1 MSQPKPDFS
10 QLSIAERIQLV
21 EDIWDSIVAES
32 PTAVQLSE
40 QQRQEIRR
48 RLAAHDAEP
57 GSAIPW
63 EQVRSELFQR
73 NH

>member
-21 EDIWDSIVAES
+21 EDIWDSIVAEN
-32 PTAVQLSE
+32 PAAVQLSDG
-40 QQRQEIRR
+40 QRQEIRR
-48 RLAAHDAEP
+48 RLADHDAEP
-57 GSAIPW
+57 SSAIPW

>member
-1 MSQPKPDFS
+1 MSQAKPEFS
-10 QLSIAERIQLV
+10 HLSVAERIQLV
-21 EDIWDSIVAES
+21 EDIWDSIVVES
-32 PTAVQLSE
+32 PAAVQLPE
-40 QQRQEIRR
+40 AQREEVRR
-48 RLAAHDAEP
+48 RLAADDAEP

>member
-21 EDIWDSIVAES
+21 EDIWDSIAAEN
-32 PTAVQLSE
+32 PAAIQLSE
-40 QQRQEIRR
+40 QQLQEVRR
-48 RLAAHDAEP
+48 RLDAHDVEP
-57 GSAIPW
+57 ETSIPW

>member
-21 EDIWDSIVAES
+21 EDIWDSIVAEN
-32 PTAVQLSE
+32 PAAIQLSDG
-40 QQRQEIRR
+40 QRQEIRR
-48 RLAAHDAEP
+48 RLEAHDAEP
-57 GSAIPW
+57 DTSIPW

>member
-40 QQRQEIRR
+40 QQRQEVRR

-63 EQVRSELFQR
+63 EQIRSELFQR

>member
-10 QLSIAERIQLV
+10 QLSISERIQLV
-21 EDIWDSIVAES
+21 EDIWDSIVAEN
-32 PTAVQLSE
+32 PAAVQLSDG
-40 QQRQEIRR
+40 QRQEIRR
-48 RLAAHDAEP
+48 RLEDHDAEP
-57 GSAIPW
+57 SSAIPW